1 MQIIIAHRG
10 ESADAPENT
19 MAAFRLAWERGA
31 EAFELDVHLTAD
43 GRLAVCHD
51 ATTLRTTG
59 VDLRIAERRMEELAR
74 LDAGSWRGARWAG
87 EPIPCLEQVFAEM
100 PERCLCFV
108 EVKSGPEAVPALAR
122 LLSAMADAERRVRI
136 ISFRPDVLDAC
147 RRLLPGVPTMLLSG
161 FRRDGDAWTPT
172 AAELLRQ
179 AEAVDAVALSVA
191 ADGPVDS
198 AWVAEANAQG
208 MPVLIWTIDDPEA
221 ARRAVEAGVEC
232 ITSNRAAWL
241 REQLAAVLSEPG
253 GSNHG

>member
-51 ATTLRTTG
+51 ASTLRTTG
-59 VDLRIAERRMEELAR
+59 VDLRIAESRMEDLAR
-74 LDAGSWRGARWAG
+74 LDAGSWRGAQWAG

-100 PERCLCFV
+100 PDRCLCFV

-122 LLSAMADAERRVRI
+122 LLSSMAHVERRVHV
-136 ISFRPDVLDAC
+136 ISFRAEALDAC
-147 RRLLPGVPTMLLSG
+147 RSLLPSVPTMLLSG
-161 FRRDGDAWTPT
+161 FRREGDVWTPT
-172 AAELLRQ
+172 LADLLQQ

-191 ADGPVDS
+191 CDGPVDR

-208 MPVLIWTIDDPEA
+208 MPVLIWTIDDLDA

-241 REQLAAVLSEPG
+241 RERLVAAQAEQG
-253 GSNHG
+253 GSDHG